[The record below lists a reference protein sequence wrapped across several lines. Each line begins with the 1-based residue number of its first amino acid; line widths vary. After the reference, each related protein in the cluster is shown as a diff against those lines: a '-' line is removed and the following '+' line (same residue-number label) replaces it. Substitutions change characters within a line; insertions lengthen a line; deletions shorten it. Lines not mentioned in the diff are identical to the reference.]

1 MQTLNRFSLL
11 CLGALAFTCAGFAQ
25 TITYTTT
32 GVLQTTSGP
41 DKLGLGGTTITVTNQ
56 LDENQPPIAG
66 TTNQYSTS
74 ITISDPTAGLP
85 IPNTPQPAVVTLNYN
100 GPNAPSNSIG
110 VVATVTELNIV
121 ITVTSNVTVPSI
133 GGITPLPIAG
143 TALSPTD
150 TLTAAQPSDPTGG
163 STYEFVSGAISSF
176 PALEVCSYSV
186 SPSSLSFPQNGGTAA
201 VDITLLSGTGCT
213 WSAGSD
219 SPWVTVTPA
228 TGSAN
233 GNILVTAAPNTTGT
247 AETGTLTI
255 AGQVV
260 SVTEAAA
267 TACVFAVTP
276 STYTFPALG
285 GPATF
290 DVVQTGGGDCTWTT
304 FSNVSW
310 LALAPVGGYGNGS
323 VVVTAVPNTTGAP
336 LTGTINIAGQTINVA
351 QVPITSTCTYLVSPT
366 SINFDQGS
374 ETTPITVTTS
384 APSCAWTAS
393 SNEPWATVSP
403 TSASGDGTVELTVL
417 ANNTGA
423 TQTATL
429 TIANQPVTIT
439 QTTATSC
446 SFTVTTNPAYVPPNP
461 LTWPSTGGT
470 YTISVLASDPMC
482 AWNASVVPS
491 WITLSTPAGT
501 GVSGTGTETI
511 SAFAYPN
518 TANKTISGDITIAGI
533 TIPVAETAPTG
544 CTFVVSP
551 TSLAFPS
558 SGAVQTVTVTANQNS
573 CSWTATSGATFV
585 TVSPKSGTG
594 TGTVDVTALA
604 NSLPTQQ
611 TTTLTIAG
619 QSVSVTES
627 PTGCTFS
634 VSPTSVSFPGN
645 GGTIPVT
652 VSTTSSQCTWQ
663 AISTVPWLTVSP
675 AFGSGTGPAQL
686 IATANTTGAPLS
698 GAITIGGQVI
708 SVSEASGN
716 GCTFTVSPGAI
727 NFPNTGGSVVKS
739 IVSSGPDCTWTATA
753 PPWITL
759 STPSGT
765 GDGSVQ
771 ITAANNSTGPAEN
784 GTVVIAGVSIPVT
797 EAGGCTFTITPN
809 PIAVDANAQTVTVN
823 VVSSPSNCSWT
834 ALAPPFATLSAP
846 GGTGTGS
853 TILIFPVNTVGTDL
867 TGTLLIAGQSIPV
880 TQNFTVQ
887 AFSDVAPG
895 SFDFDAVNLMAAK
908 GITTG
913 CAPDLYCPNENL
925 SRSQMA
931 VLIIKAIFGSATIPS
946 PPNQIFS
953 DVPPG
958 SFGYA
963 EIQEF
968 AALGI
973 TTGCAPG
980 LFCPND
986 TVTRADAAVFFEAS
1000 RYGGT
1005 TLYPYPTTPL
1015 FTDVPAGSFAF
1026 GPIQRFA
1033 ADAITSGCAVNLYC
1047 PNDPVTRGQ
1056 AADFLVRA
1064 LFNELLPAGA
1074 PYIAAVTPTVLVPGT
1089 QQTLTVTGFNT
1100 NWAPGQTG
1108 LLATPG
1114 FVIDNI
1120 TVTNSNSMTV
1130 TLTTDPN
1137 IAVQPYSL
1145 SVTTGMELDS
1155 FPNGLTV
1162 Q

>member
-1 MQTLNRFSLL
+1 LQTFNRFSLF
-11 CLGALAFTCAGFAQ
+11 CLGALVFTCAGFAQ
-25 TITYTTT
+25 PITYTTT

-56 LDENQPPIAG
+56 LDENQTPLSG
-66 TTNQYSTS
+66 TDNQYSTTIN
-74 ITISDPTAGLP
+74 ITDPSSPLANNTTA
-85 IPNTPQPAVVTLNYN
+85 PATVTINYV
-100 GPNAPSNSIG
+100 GANAPSNSIN
-110 VVATVTELNIV
+110 VVATDTIGSLV
-121 ITVTSNVTVPSI
+121 ITITSTVTVPSI
-133 GGITPLPIAG
+133 SGLTPLPIAA
-143 TALSPTD
+143 TALSTTD
-150 TLTAAQPSDPTGG
+150 TLTVADSSST
-163 STYEFVSGAISSF
+163 STYDFASGTIFSN
-176 PALEVCSYSV
+176 PGITICSYSI
-186 SPSSLSFPQNGGTAA
+186 SPSSLSFPQTGGTAA
-201 VDITLLSGTGCT
+201 VGITLLSGQSCT
-213 WSAGSD
+213 WTASSD
-219 SPWVTVTPA
+219 SPWLTVSPL
-228 TGSAN
+228 TGMSN
-233 GNILVTAAPNTTGT
+233 QSVLVTAAANTSST
-247 AETGTLTI
+247 AEAGTLTI

-285 GPATF
+285 GAATF
-290 DVVQTGGGDCTWTT
+290 DLVQTGGGDCTWTT
-304 FSNVSW
+304 FSDVAW
-310 LALAPVGGYGNGS
+310 IALAPVGGYGNGT
-323 VVVTAVPNTTGAP
+323 VVATARSNTTGAP
-336 LTGTINIAGQTINVA
+336 LTGTINIAGQTIDLA
-351 QVPITSTCTYLVSPT
+351 QVPVTSTCTYLVSPT
-366 SINFDQGS
+366 TISFNQAG

-384 APSCAWTAS
+384 APSCPWTAS

-403 TSASGDGTVELTVL
+403 TSASGDGTVELTVQ

-423 TQTATL
+423 THTATL
-429 TIANQPVTIT
+429 TVANQTIPIS
-439 QTTATSC
+439 QGTSNTC
-446 SFTVTTNPAYVPPNP
+446 TFTVTPNPNP
-461 LTWPSTGGT
+461 LNYPSTGGT
-470 YTISVLASDPMC
+470 DTISIVASDPSC

-491 WITLSTPAGT
+491 WITLSTPSGT
-501 GVSGTGTETI
+501 GVSGTGTATI

-518 TANKTISGDITIAGI
+518 TGNKAISGDITIAGI
-533 TIPVAETAPTG
+533 TVPVTEAAPTG
-544 CTFVVSP
+544 CAFVVSP

-558 SGAVQTVTVTANQNS
+558 GGAVAQVTITANQDS
-573 CSWTATSGATFV
+573 CSWTATSGATFA
-585 TVSPKSGTG
+585 TVSPTSGTG
-594 TGTVDVTALA
+594 TGTVNVTT
-604 NSLPTQQ
+604 LPNTGSTQL
-611 TTTLTIAG
+611 TTTLTIAS
-619 QSVSVTES
+619 QSIPVTQS
-627 PTGCTFS
+627 PTGCTFG

-645 GGTIPVT
+645 GGTMPVT
-652 VSTTSSQCTWQ
+652 VSTSSTQCTWQ

-686 IATANTTGAPLS
+686 TATANSTGSPLS
-698 GAITIGGQVI
+698 GAITIGGQVV

-716 GCTFTVSPGAI
+716 GCTFSVSPGAI
-727 NFPNTGGSVVKS
+727 NFPNNGGSVVKS
-739 IVSSGPDCTWTATA
+739 IVASGANCAWTASA

-759 STPSGT
+759 STASGT

-771 ITAANNSTGPAEN
+771 ITAADNSTGPAEN

-809 PIAVDANAQTVTVN
+809 PIAVDANAQTVMVN

-834 ALAPPFATLSAP
+834 AQAPVFATLSSPA
-846 GGTGTGS
+846 GTGTAS
-853 TILIFPVNTVGTDL
+853 TELIFQVNTVGTDL

-887 AFSDVAPG
+887 AFADVTPG
-895 SFDFDAVNLMAAK
+895 SFDFDAVNIMAAK
-908 GITTG
+908 GITDG
-913 CAPDLYCPNENL
+913 CEPDLYCPDENL
-925 SRSQMA
+925 SRAQMA
-931 VLIIKAIFGSATIPS
+931 VLIIKSIFGNGTFPY

-968 AALGI
+968 SALGI
-973 TTGCAPG
+973 TSGCGGG
-980 LFCPND
+980 LFCPD
-986 TVTRADAAVFFEAS
+986 GTVTRAQAAVFFEAA

-1015 FTDVPAGSFAF
+1015 FTDVPVGAFAF
-1026 GPIQRFA
+1026 GAIQRFA
-1033 ADAITSGCAVNLYC
+1033 ADAITNGCSVDLYC
-1047 PNDPVTRGQ
+1047 PTDPVTRGQ

-1064 LFNELLPAGA
+1064 LFNELLPTGQ
-1074 PYIAAVTPTVLVPGT
+1074 PYIAAVTPNVLVPGT

-1130 TLTTDPN
+1130 TLTTDPS

-1145 SVTTGMELDS
+1145 SATTGTELVTI
-1155 FPNGLTV
+1155 PNGLTI

>member
-1 MQTLNRFSLL
+1 LQTLNRFSLL

-25 TITYTTT
+25 TTVTYTTT

-41 DKLGLGGTTITVTNQ
+41 DKLGLGGTTITVTNN
-56 LDENQPPIAG
+56 LDENQTPIVG
-66 TTNQYSTS
+66 TTNQYTTAIN
-74 ITISDPTAGLP
+74 ITDPSSPLANNTTA
-85 IPNTPQPAVVTLNYN
+85 PAIVTINYI
-100 GPNAPSNSIG
+100 GANAPSNNIN
-110 VVATVTELNIV
+110 VVATDTIGSLV
-121 ITVTSNVTVPSI
+121 ITITSTVTVPSI
-133 GGITPLPIAG
+133 SGLTPLPIAA
-143 TALSPTD
+143 TALSTTD
-150 TLTAAQPSDPTGG
+150 TLTVADSSST
-163 STYEFVSGAISSF
+163 STYDFVSGTIFSN
-176 PALEVCSYSV
+176 PGITLCSYSV
-186 SPSSLSFPQNGGTAA
+186 SPSSLSFPQDGGTAA
-201 VDITLLSGTGCT
+201 VGITLLTGQDCT
-213 WSAGSD
+213 WTASSD
-219 SPWVTVTPA
+219 SAWLTVSPL
-228 TGSAN
+228 TGTSN
-233 GNILVTAAPNTTGT
+233 QSVLVTAAPNTSST

-290 DVVQTGGGDCTWTT
+290 DIVQTGGGDCTWTT

-310 LALAPVGGYGNGS
+310 IALAPVGGYGNGT
-323 VVVTAVPNTTGAP
+323 VVATAVPNTTGAP
-336 LTGTINIAGQTINVA
+336 LTGTINIAGQTIDLA
-351 QVPITSTCTYLVSPT
+351 QVPVTSTCTYTVSPT
-366 SINFDQGS
+366 SISFNQAG

-384 APSCAWTAS
+384 APSCAWTAA
-393 SNEPWATVSP
+393 SNQPWATVSP
-403 TSASGDGTVELTVL
+403 TSASGDGTVALTVQ

-429 TIANQPVTIT
+429 LIANQTVTIS
-439 QTTATSC
+439 QGTSNLC
-446 SFTVTTNPAYVPPNP
+446 SFTVTPNPNP
-461 LTWPSTGGT
+461 LNYPSTGGT
-470 YTISVLASDPMC
+470 DTISIVASDPAC

-501 GVSGTGTETI
+501 GVSGTGTATI

-518 TANKTISGDITIAGI
+518 TGSKAISGDITIAGV
-533 TIPVAETAPTG
+533 TIPVTEAAPTG

-551 TSLAFPS
+551 TLLPFPS
-558 SGAVQTVTVTANQNS
+558 GGAVEAVTVTANQDS
-573 CSWTATSGATFV
+573 CSWTATSGATFA

-594 TGTVDVTALA
+594 TGTVDVTT
-604 NSLPTQQ
+604 LPNTGVTQL

-619 QSVSVTES
+619 QSVSVTQS

-652 VSTTSSQCTWQ
+652 VSTTNNQCTWQ

-686 IATANTTGAPLS
+686 IATANSTGAPLS

-716 GCTFTVSPGAI
+716 GCTFAVSPGAI
-727 NFPNTGGSVVKS
+727 NFPNTGGSVAKS
-739 IVSSGPDCTWTATA
+739 IIASGSNCAWTASA

-759 STPSGT
+759 NPASGT

-771 ITAANNSTGPAEN
+771 ITAADNSAGPAQN
-784 GTVVIAGVSIPVT
+784 GTIVIAGVSIPIT
-797 EAGGCTFTITPN
+797 QAGGCNFTVTPN
-809 PIAVDANAQTVTVN
+809 PIAVDANAQTVLVTVTA
-823 VVSSPSNCSWT
+823 SPSNCSWT
-834 ALAPPFATLSAP
+834 ALAPPFATLSSPA
-846 GGTGTGS
+846 GTGTAS
-853 TILIFPVNTVGTDL
+853 TTLIFPVNTEGTDIS
-867 TGTLLIAGQSIPV
+867 GTLLIAGQSIPV

-887 AFSDVAPG
+887 AFSDVTPG
-895 SFDFDAVNLMAAK
+895 SFDFDAVNLMAEK

-913 CAPDLYCPNENL
+913 CAPNLYCPDENL
-925 SRSQMA
+925 SRAQMA
-931 VLIIKAIFGSATIPS
+931 VLIIKAIFGSATFPY

-968 AALGI
+968 SALGI
-973 TTGCAPG
+973 TTGCGSG
-980 LFCPND
+980 LFCPD
-986 TVTRADAAVFFEAS
+986 GTVTRADAAVFFEAA

-1015 FTDVPAGSFAF
+1015 FSDVPVGAFAY

-1033 ADAITSGCAVNLYC
+1033 SDSITNGCATDLYC
-1047 PNDPVTRGQ
+1047 PTDPVTRGQ

-1064 LFNELLPAGA
+1064 LFNELLPTGA
-1074 PYIAAVTPTVLVPGT
+1074 PYIAAVTPNVLVPGT

-1100 NWAPGQTG
+1100 TWAPGETG

-1120 TVTNSNSMTV
+1120 TVTNSNTMTV

-1137 IAVQPYSL
+1137 IPVQPYSL
-1145 SVTTGMELDS
+1145 SATTGTELVS
-1155 FPNGLTV
+1155 FPNGLTI

>member
-1 MQTLNRFSLL
+1 LQTLNRFSLL

-32 GVLQTTSGP
+32 GVLQTTSGS

-56 LDENQPPIAG
+56 LDENQAPIAG
-66 TTNQYSTS
+66 TTNTFATTIN
-74 ITISDPTAGLP
+74 ITDPSSPLANNTTA
-85 IPNTPQPAVVTLNYN
+85 PAVVTINYN
-100 GPNAPSNSIG
+100 GVNAPSNNIH
-110 VVATVTELNIV
+110 VVATDTIGSLV
-121 ITVTSNVTVPSI
+121 ITITSTITVPSI
-133 GGITPLPIAG
+133 SAVTPLPIAA
-143 TALSPTD
+143 TALSTTD
-150 TLTAAQPSDPTGG
+150 TLEVADSSSTTYYDFPSGTIFSNPGIT
-163 STYEFVSGAISSF
+163 I
-176 PALEVCSYSV
+176 CSYSV
-186 SPSSLSFPQNGGTAA
+186 SPSSLSFPQNGGTAG
-201 VDITLLSGTGCT
+201 VGITLLSGTGCT
-213 WSAGSD
+213 WTASSD
-219 SPWVTVTPA
+219 SPWLTVSPL
-228 TGSAN
+228 TGMSN
-233 GNILVTAAPNTTGT
+233 QSVLVTAAPNTSST

-260 SVTEAAA
+260 TVTEAAA
-267 TACVFAVTP
+267 TACVFSVTP

-290 DVVQTGGGDCTWTT
+290 DVVQTGGSDCTWTT
-304 FSNVSW
+304 FSDVSW

-336 LTGTINIAGQTINVA
+336 LTGTINIAGQTIDIA
-351 QVPITSTCTYLVSPT
+351 QVPVTSTCTYMVSPT
-366 SINFDQGS
+366 SISFNQAG

-393 SNEPWATVSP
+393 SNELWATVSP
-403 TSASGDGTVELTVL
+403 TSASGDGTVALTVQ

-429 TIANQPVTIT
+429 TIADQPVTIS
-439 QTTATSC
+439 QGTSNTC
-446 SFTVTTNPAYVPPNP
+446 TFTVTTNPAYVPPTP

-470 YTISVLASDPMC
+470 YTISILASDPMC

-501 GVSGTGTETI
+501 GVSGTGTATI

-518 TANKTISGDITIAGI
+518 TGGKAISGDITIAGV
-533 TIPVAETAPTG
+533 TIPVAESAPTG

-558 SGAVQTVTVTANQNS
+558 GGAVEQVTITANQDS
-573 CSWTATSGATFV
+573 CSWTATSGATFA

-594 TGTVDVTALA
+594 NGTVDVTT
-604 NSLPTQQ
+604 LPNTGSTQL

-619 QSVSVTES
+619 QSVAVTQS

-634 VSPTSVSFPGN
+634 VSPTSVSFPGT

-652 VSTTSSQCTWQ
+652 VSTTSTQCTWQ

-686 IATANTTGAPLS
+686 IATANSTSAPLS

-716 GCTFTVSPGAI
+716 GCTFTVSSGAL
-727 NFPNTGGSVVKS
+727 NFPNTGGSAVKS
-739 IVSSGPDCTWTATA
+739 IVASGSNCTWTASA

-759 STPSGT
+759 TPTSGS

-771 ITAANNSTGPAEN
+771 ITAADNSTGPAEN
-784 GTVVIAGVSIPVT
+784 GTIVIAGVSIPVT
-797 EAGGCTFTITPN
+797 EAGGCTFTVTPN
-809 PIAVDANAQTVTVN
+809 PIAVDANAQTVTVS
-823 VVSSPSNCSWT
+823 VVSSPSTCSWT
-834 ALAPPFATLSAP
+834 AQAPVFATLSSPA
-846 GGTGTGS
+846 GTGTGS
-853 TILIFPVNTVGTDL
+853 TTLIFQVNTIGTDL

-887 AFSDVAPG
+887 AFSDVTPG
-895 SFDFDAVNLMAAK
+895 SFDFDAVNIMAAK

-913 CAPDLYCPNENL
+913 CAPSLYCPDENL
-925 SRSQMA
+925 SRAQMA
-931 VLIIKAIFGSATIPS
+931 VLMIKAIFGNGTFPY

-953 DVPPG
+953 DVPPA

-968 AALGI
+968 SALGI

-980 LFCPND
+980 LFCPD
-986 TVTRADAAVFFEAS
+986 GTVTRADAAVFFEAA

-1015 FTDVPAGSFAF
+1015 FTDVPVGAFAF
-1026 GPIQRFA
+1026 GAIQRFA
-1033 ADAITSGCAVNLYC
+1033 ADAITNGCAVDLYC
-1047 PNDPVTRGQ
+1047 PTDPVTRGQ

-1064 LFNELLPAGA
+1064 LFNELLPTGA
-1074 PYIAAVTPTVLVPGT
+1074 PYIAAVTPNVLVPGT

-1130 TLTTDPN
+1130 TLTTDPS

-1145 SVTTGMELDS
+1145 SATTGTELVTI
-1155 FPNGLTV
+1155 PNGLTV